1 MTAAADRNSKDRSAG
16 DRNAIVASDGA
27 VYRRLLGY
35 SARYWPIAIV
45 AVIGMVFD
53 AACGA
58 GFTYQIKPMLDGLF
72 RDKDPTTIFWMPIII
87 ISLFLVRGVATYLAD
102 FGMARIARG
111 VVLTL
116 RDEVFRKYLCLP
128 AAHFSRESSAQLIS
142 RMTYTVEQVANAS
155 TDALKIVILDGL
167 LIVGQVYVML
177 AVSVRLTMA
186 LFLLAPM
193 IAAVVYA
200 VGRRYRRFGQR
211 IQNTVSSVTGMVDE
225 VVAGQREV
233 KIYGGQSY
241 ERERFSAVN
250 AAIRRLNLKVASTNA
265 LSTSLVQL
273 VAACATALV
282 IFLATRPAT
291 LATMSAGSFMSLI
304 TAMLVMLPSL
314 KRLTTVQSNLQRGV
328 VAARDIFELIDA
340 DEERD
345 SGSEHIQH
353 ARGEIE
359 FRNVEF
365 AYPLST
371 IPALHALDLLCP
383 AGSVTALVGRSGG
396 GKSTL
401 ASLLPRFYDT
411 KSGDVLL
418 DGKPVTAYTL
428 TSLREQIAWVGQQ
441 VVLFNDTVARNIA
454 YGALASAS
462 REAIEA
468 AARAAN
474 AMEFI
479 ERLPNGLDSQIGESG
494 ALLSGGQRQRI
505 AIARAILKNAPI
517 LVLDE
522 ATSALDSESERL
534 IQDALKRLMRERTV
548 LVIAHRLS
556 TIEHA
561 DQIVVIEEGR
571 VIERGAH
578 AELIELDG
586 QYAALHRLQFHVV
599 QPAAESAALAPQ

>member
-1 MTAAADRNSKDRSAG
+1 MTAAAESAAIEHSAVAG
-16 DRNAIVASDGA
+16 DAA

-45 AVIGMVFD
+45 AMIGMVFD

-58 GFTYQIKPMLDGLF
+58 AFTWQIKPMLDGLF
-72 RDKDPTTIFWMPIII
+72 RDKDAATIFWMPLIII
-87 ISLFLVRGVATYLAD
+87 ALFLVRGLATYLAD

-116 RDEVFRKYLCLP
+116 RDDVFRKYLCLP
-128 AAHFSRESSAQLIS
+128 ATYFSRESSAQLIS

-155 TDALKIVILDGL
+155 TDALKVVILDGL

-177 AVSVRLTMA
+177 TVSVRLTMA

-193 IAAVVYA
+193 IGAVVYA
-200 VGRRYRRFGQR
+200 VGRRYRRIGER
-211 IQNTVSSVTGMVDE
+211 IQNTVSSVTGIVDE
-225 VVAGQREV
+225 VVSGQREV
-233 KIYGGQSY
+233 KVYGGQDY
-241 ERERFSAVN
+241 ERQRFGAVN
-250 AAIRRLNLKVASTNA
+250 AAIRYLNLKVASTNA
-265 LSTSLVQL
+265 LSTALVQL
-273 VAACATALV
+273 VAACALALV
-282 IFLATRPAT
+282 IFLATRPGT
-291 LATMSAGSFMSLI
+291 LATMSAGGFMSLI
-304 TAMLVMLPSL
+304 TAMLVMLPSF

-328 VAARDIFELIDA
+328 VAARDIFSLIDA

-345 SGSEHIQH
+345 SGSEHLAR

-359 FRNVEF
+359 FRAVEF
-365 AYPLST
+365 AYPQAK
-371 IPALHALDLLCP
+371 IPALHALDLHCP

-401 ASLLPRFYDT
+401 ASLLPRFYDPQ
-411 KSGDVLL
+411 SGQVLL
-418 DGKPVTAYTL
+418 DGKPLAAYTL
-428 TSLREQIAWVGQQ
+428 LSLREQIAWVGQQ
-441 VVLFNDTVARNIA
+441 VVLFNDTVAHNIA
-454 YGALASAS
+454 YGALAGAS

-479 ERLPNGLDSQIGESG
+479 ERMPQGLDSPIGESG
-494 ALLSGGQRQRI
+494 TLLSGGQRQRI

-571 VIERGAH
+571 VIERGTH
-578 AELIELDG
+578 AQLIARDG
-586 QYAALHRLQFHVV
+586 QYAALHKLQF
-599 QPAAESAALAPQ
+599 PATEPALAAALQLPQ